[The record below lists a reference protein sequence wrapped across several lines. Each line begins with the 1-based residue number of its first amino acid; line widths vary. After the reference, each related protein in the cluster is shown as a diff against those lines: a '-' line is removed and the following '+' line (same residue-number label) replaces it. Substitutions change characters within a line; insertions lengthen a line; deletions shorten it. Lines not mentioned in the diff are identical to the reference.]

1 MEYNICK
8 NRRNYGGSPAYLN
21 PLGFLAG
28 NLATLVVGGS
38 GIFAG
43 DMMTVQELRKILS
56 KHHVDTSFYSLME
69 HRPMVGEENTALDK
83 ADGGS
88 RVRTIE
94 RMQTIEE
101 KHFEDEAAA
110 CRYVLKELAYDYPE
124 LKAYLN

>member
-1 MEYNICK
+1 MEYNIYK

-69 HRPMVGEENTALDK
+69 HRPMVGE
-83 ADGGS
+83 
-88 RVRTIE
+88 V
-94 RMQTIEE
+94 
-101 KHFEDEAAA
+101 
-110 CRYVLKELAYDYPE
+110 
-124 LKAYLN
+124 YLSLIHI